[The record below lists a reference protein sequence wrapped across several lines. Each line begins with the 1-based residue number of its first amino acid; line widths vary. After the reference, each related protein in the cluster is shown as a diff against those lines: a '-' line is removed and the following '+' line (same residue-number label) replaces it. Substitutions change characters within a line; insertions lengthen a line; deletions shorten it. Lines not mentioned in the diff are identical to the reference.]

1 MILII
6 TNNSIT
12 KKLIS
17 KYINIKDCVI
27 DIIDE
32 DFSIYVDKKLMNKN
46 LEKISK
52 IIIDI
57 TNFNDKKENILN
69 SVARIKVI
77 YNIQIIIIAIGY
89 KIGDEL
95 LSEFFK
101 IGIYDFVI
109 SDDNSYQDEELRK
122 SMQGNNYKDALKFK
136 IDNKKNN
143 EIKNLKIKNIK
154 RKKQVSKEK
163 ILLTCFSMIKNTF
176 SSVLKLL
183 FYTVIMTLISIGA
196 TVIVNSNLRNILIQI
211 IKGM

>member
-136 IDNKKNN
+136 IDK
-143 EIKNLKIKNIK
+143 LKI
-154 RKKQVSKEK
+154 
-163 ILLTCFSMIKNTF
+163 
-176 SSVLKLL
+176 
-183 FYTVIMTLISIGA
+183 
-196 TVIVNSNLRNILIQI
+196 
-211 IKGM
+211 

>member
-143 EIKNLKIKNIK
+143 KIKNLKIKNIK